1 MFDGYWDN
9 PAATVKSFAGL
20 WYHTGDSAR
29 RLPSGQFAFVDR
41 KADVLRRKGEN
52 VSSLE
57 LESAIRSLPKVADA
71 AVVAVPSETTEDDIK
86 ACIVLQAGE
95 VITPEELFERFCGT
109 LPYFAVP
116 RYVEILDQLPVN
128 AMNRVLKHQL
138 KNRSNDATVWDFN
151 RLGLAI
157 AAHQRR

>member
-1 MFDGYWDN
+1 MTTAD
-9 PAATVKSFAGL
+9 
-20 WYHTGDSAR
+20 DS
-29 RLPSGQFAFVDR
+29 
-41 KADVLRRKGEN
+41 
-52 VSSLE
+52 
-57 LESAIRSLPKVADA
+57 
-71 AVVAVPSETTEDDIK
+71 K
-86 ACIVLQAGE
+86 ACIVLQTGE
-95 VITPEELFERFCGT
+95 MITLEQLFERFCGT

-128 AMNRVLKHQL
+128 AMSRALEHQL